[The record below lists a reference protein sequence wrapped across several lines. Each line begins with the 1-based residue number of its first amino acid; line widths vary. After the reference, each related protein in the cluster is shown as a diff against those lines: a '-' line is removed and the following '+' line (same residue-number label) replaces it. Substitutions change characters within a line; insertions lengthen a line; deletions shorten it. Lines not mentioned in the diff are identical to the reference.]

1 MLWHRTWNRLRPLLW
16 PVAMLYWGLSWWR
29 NFFYNIGF
37 FISRRVS
44 IPVLSIGN
52 LSVGGTGKT
61 PATIFTAAHLTEL
74 GFKVGIVSRG
84 YGRNSTGTVII
95 SDEEKILVHP
105 DEAGDEP
112 YLMASRLR
120 GIPVLVDEDRYR
132 GATVMIN
139 RFYPDIIILDDA
151 FQHRGL
157 TRDCDLVLLDSSA
170 PKSDYRIFPYGSLRE
185 HLGALKRADLVV
197 WTRTNTQAPNPA
209 VIRKIDRMGVPQI
222 YSVMESDPTL
232 IEAVSNKQI
241 PVENLQKKQLLAFCG
256 IARPVNFYHSLISI
270 GLEPD
275 QVRYYPDHHRY
286 TIEDLAYLS
295 GLGKEGDLA
304 MVTTEKDVVKLSD
317 DFLAK
322 NEVYALRMEF
332 RLSGDRLEIYQDLL
346 ADLLPLPRVT
356 RTAGEA

>member
-1 MLWHRTWNRLRPLLW
+1 MFWHRTWDRLRPFLW

-61 PATIFTAAHLTEL
+61 PAAIFTGAYLAEL
-74 GFKVGIVSRG
+74 GLKGGVVSRG
-84 YGRNSTGTVII
+84 YGRSSTGTVIV
-95 SDEEKILVHP
+95 SDGETIHVPP
-105 DEAGDEP
+105 DAAGDEP
-112 YLMASRLR
+112 YLIASRLQ

-139 RFYPDIIILDDA
+139 RFSPDVIILDDA

-157 TRDCDLVLLDSSA
+157 ARDCDLVLLDSCM

-185 HLGALKRADLVV
+185 HLGALKRATLVV
-197 WTRTNTQAPNPA
+197 WTHTDKQAPNPA
-209 VIRKIDRMGVPQI
+209 IVDKINKLGVPQI
-222 YSVMESDPTL
+222 FSVMDADSVLMEVASGSPTTPRDL
-232 IEAVSNKQI
+232 E
-241 PVENLQKKQLLAFCG
+241 KKQLLAFCG
-256 IARPVNFYHSLISI
+256 IAKPINFYHALINI

-286 TIEDLAYLS
+286 TSEDLAYLS
-295 GLGKEGDLA
+295 GLGEGKELV
-304 MVTTEKDVVKLSD
+304 MVTTEKDVVKLD
-317 DFLAK
+317 NDFLAANK
-322 NEVYALRMEF
+322 VYALRMEF
-332 RLSGDRLEIYQDLL
+332 KLRGDNLDAFRDVLVN
-346 ADLLPLPRVT
+346 LLPLPRAT
-356 RTAGEA
+356 GSAGEA